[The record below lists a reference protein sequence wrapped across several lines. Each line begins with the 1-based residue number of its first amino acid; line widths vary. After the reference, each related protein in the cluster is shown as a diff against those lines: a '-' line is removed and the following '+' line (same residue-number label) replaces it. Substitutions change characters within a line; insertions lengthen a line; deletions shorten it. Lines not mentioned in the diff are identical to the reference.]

1 MQKIDDGDP
10 GSIGEKR
17 EGSGERGKS
26 GGELTSFQKLYKD
39 ISYICFRYLGYTT
52 FEQVDRLTMAEFNL
66 SCRCISENLEEIEYD
81 RHWRAYLNM
90 AAQSVV
96 VSRNGKS
103 QRMKYPNF
111 KSFYDREK
119 VKKAMKNEKDR
130 PSSDR
135 VARLIEYK
143 KRKKAK

>member
-1 MQKIDDGDP
+1 
-10 GSIGEKR
+10 
-17 EGSGERGKS
+17 
-26 GGELTSFQKLYKD
+26 
-39 ISYICFRYLGYTT
+39 
-52 FEQVDRLTMAEFNL
+52 MAEFNL

>member
-10 GSIGEKR
+10 SSIGEKR

-26 GGELTSFQKLYKD
+26 GGELTSFEKLYKD
-39 ISYICFRYLGYTT
+39 ICYICFRYLGYTT

-119 VKKAMKNEKDR
+119 VKKQ
-130 PSSDR
+130 
-135 VARLIEYK
+135 
-143 KRKKAK
+143 